1 MDPSPPTP
9 EHFSAWPC
17 PPIACMASTA
27 QHGSSTDSPSAT
39 ESAAHGSSTM
49 ITFVT
54 VPKPF
59 IGHTGVIQ
67 RNAIG
72 SWTASVPGSQVLLCG
87 REPGTAES
95 ADELGAEH
103 VPEIRCSQLGAPLL
117 DDVFRQAHD
126 RAQHDTLCFVNA
138 DIVFRGDVGKVLG
151 LQSPYLVIGESLDVD
166 LREPVEY
173 GDPNWRSRLPSVGVS
188 RGPLAIDWFFF
199 NRGLFTDLPPFAI
212 GRARFDN
219 WLVRRARSR
228 AAAVI
233 DGTTVIDALHQR
245 HNYGHLAGG
254 RREAYRGADARRNQ
268 ALAGLWCYLYLHS
281 ILDADWTLT
290 AHGLRPQPHGLRF
303 LSQLRLRLS
312 GLWAENVSAD
322 PSPPPPGRS

>member
-1 MDPSPPTP
+1 
-9 EHFSAWPC
+9 
-17 PPIACMASTA
+17 
-27 QHGSSTDSPSAT
+27 
-39 ESAAHGSSTM
+39 M
-49 ITFVT
+49 ITFFT

-59 IGHTGVIQ
+59 TGHTGVIQ
-67 RNAIG
+67 RNAVR

-95 ADELGAEH
+95 ADALGVEH
-103 VPEIRCSQLGAPLL
+103 VPEILCSRLGAPLI
-117 DDVFRQAHD
+117 DNVFRQAHG
-126 RAQHDTLCFVNA
+126 RARHDTLCFVNA

-151 LQSPYLVIGESLDVD
+151 VPSPYLLIGESLDVD
-166 LREPVEY
+166 LRDPLEC
-173 GDPNWRSRLPSVGVS
+173 GDPEWRSRLPHVGVS

-199 NRGLFTDLPPFAI
+199 TRGLFADLPPFSI

-219 WLVRRARSR
+219 WLVWRARSR
-228 AAAVI
+228 GAVVI

-290 AHGLRPQPHGLRF
+290 AHGLRPQPRGFRF

-312 GLWAENVSAD
+312 GLWAETVSAD
-322 PSPPPPGRS
+322 PPKPRRSCS